1 MVSVKAVGRFAFAKA
16 LSCKTFFIEGQKLL
30 YFILPAGE
38 YIKETL
44 VVDLYLHIQ
53 ELHKSSFTTSI
64 KLISESVSKRDRQL
78 SDSGHITRSSWLN
91 CALRDDEAVF
101 WASIGHYETVA
112 VSNW

>member
-78 SDSGHITRSSWLN
+78 SDSGHIKSGEITELY
-91 CALRDDEAVF
+91 
-101 WASIGHYETVA
+101 HKPY
-112 VSNW
+112 SNRVTGKS